1 MFFNKKKKENIK
13 CENCDSK
20 ISEKFSF
27 CPYCG
32 FSLIDPAYEA
42 KEYGMLGKHDI
53 EQISNN
59 PFGNLGVTDKIIGSL
74 MNTLVKTLGQEF
86 KEFEK
91 HEKTETA
98 EIKAMPNGIRI
109 KISPGNAVKR
119 QVAQLPK
126 VKISDE
132 QLKRMS
138 SLPRTSA
145 KTSVKRLSDR
155 VIYELSVPGINSA
168 NDVFVS
174 KLESG
179 YEIKVLGD
187 KVYTNTLPIS
197 LPLKNLAIDKN
208 KLFIEFNLEE

>member
-1 MFFNKKKKENIK
+1 MFFGKRKKENIK
-13 CENCDSK
+13 CGNCDSK

-32 FSLIDPAYEA
+32 FSFIDPAEEA
-42 KEYGMLGKHDI
+42 KEYGMLGRQDI
-53 EQISNN
+53 EQIQNN
-59 PFGNLGVTDKIIGSL
+59 PFGNLGVTDKLIGSL
-74 MNTLVKTLGQEF
+74 MNTLVKTLDREF
-86 KEFEK
+86 KDIER
-91 HEKTETA
+91 EKTETA

-109 KISPGNAVKR
+109 KISPAKAVKR
-119 QVAQLPK
+119 QVAQLPRG
-126 VKISDE
+126 KISDE
-132 QLKRMS
+132 QLKRFS

-197 LPLKNLAIDKN
+197 LPLKNLAVDKN